1 MPTSQKTQQIVA
13 SFQRNSA
20 EEIGSYSI
28 EDLEAALDDL
38 EWRDE
43 GIQRSINRRIDKL
56 TTDSS
61 KSYQSIVRAIGYI
74 VALAVGIIVIWSG
87 AKYL

>member
-13 SFQRNSA
+13 SFQRNRT
-20 EEIGSYSI
+20 EEIGPYSI

-87 AKYL
+87 ARYL

>member
-1 MPTSQKTQQIVA
+1 MPTSQKIQQIVA

-20 EEIGSYSI
+20 KEIDSYSI

-56 TTDSS
+56 KTDSS
-61 KSYQSIVRAIGYI
+61 KSYQSIVRAIGYV

-87 AKYL
+87 ARYL

>member
-13 SFQRNSA
+13 SFQRNRT

-87 AKYL
+87 ARYL

>member
-87 AKYL
+87 ARYL

>member
-20 EEIGSYSI
+20 KEIDSYSI
-28 EDLEAALDDL
+28 EDLEAALDNL

-56 TTDSS
+56 KTDSS
-61 KSYQSIVRAIGYI
+61 KSYQSIVRGIGYV

-87 AKYL
+87 ARYL

>member
-38 EWRDE
+38 EWRNE

-56 TTDSS
+56 KTDSS
-61 KSYQSIVRAIGYI
+61 KSYQSIVRAIGY
-74 VALAVGIIVIWSG
+74 VVVLAVGMIVIWFG
-87 AKYL
+87 ARYL

>member
-13 SFQRNSA
+13 SFQRNNA

-38 EWRDE
+38 EWRNE

-56 TTDSS
+56 KTDSS
-61 KSYQSIVRAIGYI
+61 KSYQSIVRAIGY
-74 VALAVGIIVIWSG
+74 VVVLTVGMIVIWFG
-87 AKYL
+87 ARYL

>member
-1 MPTSQKTQQIVA
+1 MPTSQKIQQIVA

-20 EEIGSYSI
+20 KEIDSYSI

-56 TTDSS
+56 KTDSS
-61 KSYQSIVRAIGYI
+61 KTYQSIVRAIGYV

-87 AKYL
+87 ARYL